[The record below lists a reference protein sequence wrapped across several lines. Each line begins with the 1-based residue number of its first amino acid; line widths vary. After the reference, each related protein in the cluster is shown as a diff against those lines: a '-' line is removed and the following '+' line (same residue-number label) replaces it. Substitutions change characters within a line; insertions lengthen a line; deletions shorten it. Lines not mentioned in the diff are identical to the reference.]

1 MASRAAHPRILG
13 QLHDELVVGVGSE
26 ERHASHPLASIVRHE
41 PPTHQR
47 KCSFVRSKPQ
57 VVIEESWLA
66 NLSVPQL
73 GRLRRRI
80 ESNEPTWFPTL

>member
-1 MASRAAHPRILG
+1 MGSRAAHPRILG

-41 PPTHQR
+41 PPAHQR
-47 KCSFVRSKPQ
+47 NAVYMGSKPQ
-57 VVIEESWLA
+57 VAIEESWLA

-73 GRLRRRI
+73 GRLGRRI